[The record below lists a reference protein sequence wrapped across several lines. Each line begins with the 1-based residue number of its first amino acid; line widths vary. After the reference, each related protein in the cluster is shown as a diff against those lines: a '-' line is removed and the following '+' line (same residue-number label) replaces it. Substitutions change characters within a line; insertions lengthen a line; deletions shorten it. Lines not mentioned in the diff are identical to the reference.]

1 MTFSDP
7 DPDLTTFHLSHNNTT
22 DAKRSRVSLKVHRK
36 QAFFFFFKS
45 SETLYNQMLE
55 LKRNSAVRINTLKS
69 RICKQRIKSTQPTE
83 GSAAER
89 MGHTR

>member
-36 QAFFFFFKS
+36 QAFFFK
-45 SETLYNQMLE
+45 
-55 LKRNSAVRINTLKS
+55 
-69 RICKQRIKSTQPTE
+69 IKWDII
-83 GSAAER
+83 
-89 MGHTR
+89 